1 MRLPYADVAPGR
13 AQWLLVRRSLP
24 DPQQPDPSPEFAYY
38 RVYGPEAT
46 LLGEMV
52 RVAGRRWTIE
62 VAFEQ
67 AKGEVG
73 LDEYEVR
80 RYDAWM
86 RHITL
91 ALVAHATLEV
101 TRAHLTHAAHV
112 AAQKG
117 AS

>member
-1 MRLPYADVAPGR
+1 M
-13 AQWLLVRRSLP
+13 
-24 DPQQPDPSPEFAYY
+24 QPDPSPEFAYY

-46 LLGEMV
+46 ALSELVLGT
-52 RVAGRRWTIE
+52 GRRWTIE

-86 RHITL
+86 HYITL
-91 ALVAHATLEV
+91 VLLAHATLEV
-101 TRAHLTHAAHV
+101 IRAHLAHAAHV
-112 AAQKG
+112 AAQKE
-117 AS
+117 AP